1 MTGDLLEDQL
11 PEPTLADQIKEVE
24 RELEMRARVYPRM
37 VKQGKMSAFA
47 MADRMT
53 NMMAVLATLKALE
66 EQS

>member
-24 RELEMRARVYPRM
+24 RELEMRAQVYPRL
-37 VKQGKMSAFA
+37 VKQGKMTAFA
-47 MADRMT
+47 MADRMA

-66 EQS
+66 ESS